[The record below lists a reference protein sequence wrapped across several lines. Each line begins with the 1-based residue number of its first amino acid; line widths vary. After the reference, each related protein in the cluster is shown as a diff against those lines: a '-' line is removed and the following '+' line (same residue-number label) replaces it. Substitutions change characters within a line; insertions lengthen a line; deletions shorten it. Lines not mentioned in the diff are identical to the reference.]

1 MKQKLQN
8 LIALFAI
15 LFVPFF
21 LSAQN
26 YGSILNE
33 SFENG
38 IPEGWTQ
45 EKISGNMEWT
55 VESGTLTRPSNAFDG
70 SKRVAFRNVTG
81 VTSKAKTRLISPEF
95 NAASLYQPIL
105 IFAHAQ
111 DKWTEDFDTLRV
123 FYRTAADRDW
133 VELKVYDKF
142 IAKWQVD
149 TLRLIGATK
158 TYQVAFE
165 ATDNLGRGIVLDDIE
180 VRSTP
185 NCIAPYNLTISNVS
199 NDSVTL
205 GWLGAF
211 DAASFDIKVDTI
223 ALTAQQL
230 ADPTYKATICD
241 VNVSNVWNYTVKGL
255 KAGTKYFYYIKSN
268 CYNESSD
275 WTASEFST
283 SNFMNIPYSE
293 NFDYPT
299 TPGFPSFPTNWYLY
313 SSPSVVKPYIN
324 TQYTSSAYYMFS
336 PHTTASYALIFTGE
350 YEDNARGEITG
361 GSYSYAVLPQVAVDN
376 VSDLEVSF
384 ATTCYYA
391 SDSERFSIIIGVMTD
406 PENKGS
412 FVAIDTI
419 NVDKIRTFEEF
430 TVSLENYKGNG
441 KYIAFMSDFVES
453 NRFIIDDLKVD
464 YRPEVSKVRF
474 DVKLPSAT
482 SIKLDFD
489 KAYDKY
495 EVVVAKSELNLS
507 NVDNSQIILQKEV
520 TDLEEITGLP
530 SATDLYIYARGK
542 KGTAVGEW
550 NSYPTCVRMPA
561 KMGAYPHVIDFE
573 YDSNDSST
581 FYNPHVGNRLSTYK
595 LDPEVTH
602 LSYYVDAIPQNSN
615 TNKSATIPQ
624 RTNYE
629 MSMSFNL
636 QYQSAYIAAIF
647 PEMENPK
654 NTRVGFY
661 STLHSKSTTTLSA
674 YYVGLM
680 SDANDITTFQV
691 IDTIVPELRYK
702 YYVYD
707 LNKYNAEGKFFAA
720 LIDAKYN
727 FPDLDPTAS
736 NYVYCYLDDVKFSTI
751 PSCGSPTNIKIDS
764 DLTNPSKV
772 KFSWDANGATSW
784 KVRIAETDYDME
796 TLDATND
803 NVYIYDTVVTTN
815 SLQCE
820 NLVFPSKRYYYWIK
834 SSCSDTEGEWT
845 VTNYFDT
852 ECYAQW
858 PIPYVQ
864 DFDKDEY
871 IASSSEKNF
880 QVPCMT
886 TTLVSYISGGSPSVT
901 TYYPHIA
908 ENNGTTTIYAASG
921 TKALRFSKPSA
932 SIADKK
938 LYVALPKMAESV
950 NKLQLSVKLKAFSAN
965 QALLVGVMTNPY
977 DSTTIE
983 PLTVIKP
990 KVGEYLE
997 YIVSFADYKG
1007 NGEYI
1012 VLASDHSFTSTD
1024 SYGLCID
1031 DIVVDYISNCARPEN
1046 LKLADIGNTTANIRW
1061 ESSATSWRVLV
1072 ATEALTLDE
1081 LNNPQVGDKIVAL
1094 DTVSVNPYEIQ
1105 NLAGNTTFVVYV
1117 QTLCSATN
1125 KSAWSNPLNIRTTC
1139 ELLDTYEM
1147 GVETF
1152 DNYGTGNG
1160 KFPPCYV
1167 VGNRTAG
1174 AGAGYIPSCN
1184 TSYKHSGGAS
1194 LKFQTTTSYNG
1205 AYAIAP
1211 RIDISDIRMLR
1222 VKFWASTGTAA
1233 NATDKYAHALIVG
1246 VLTDPTDIAT
1256 FVPTDTVNL
1265 AFEGRAFEVNFKNYK
1280 HDLNGDTGKYVMFYS
1295 AFDKSNYAYIDDVEF
1310 DTLYACS
1317 GHMEIDAVTPN
1328 SISVSFDSE
1337 ATEYQLKYATTMC
1350 DEATLN
1356 ANSLPVVE
1364 VAGKTAT
1371 ITGLVD
1377 ATNYYLYARAKC
1389 NGVYSDWS
1397 TVKVVATA
1405 CLDKV
1410 ALPYS
1415 DDFEKNLVTGAG
1427 AAPLCW
1433 NTYYATNTDYPQVST
1448 TAASGTKSAYLYA
1461 TSSATSYLVSNDL
1474 IVDNLGKCQV
1484 SFNAR
1489 PSAANKNRAIIIGA
1503 VSDINNIVTTF
1514 EPIDTLII
1522 NFASLAFEKQV
1533 VLLDSYIGTAK
1544 HLAFITDYTL
1554 SDKAGGG
1561 FYIDDVIIELIP
1573 SCAKPDYFVF
1583 ESKTDK
1589 TLAFSFVHDGA
1600 QKYEVKYGNKGFNV
1614 DTEGATME
1622 CTTTEFTISAL
1633 TAETEYDVYVRAIC
1647 SDVETSP
1654 WSFAGSYTTTSEP
1667 IASFPYTF
1675 NFEDEAEA
1683 AKWRFVQEGQPNTWC
1698 IGMDADSIVADQ
1710 KNSTDKALYIS
1721 KDGGATAN
1729 YREAVNEQSIA
1740 ATSYSWAYRTIY
1752 LEPGVYTISYD
1763 WTCYGEVS
1771 TTMSTSSGSKS
1782 IKDFARVGLLPAAST
1797 MAADGKNKIANY
1809 DGTSTNLTYSTTPLG
1824 WVDLSEH
1831 VVFNSPSGTSNYY
1844 VLHAIDSTKS
1854 LDEQWKTITETIIVT
1869 EELAGVYNLLFYWY
1883 NDNATSTG
1891 TSTSTTYSGYYT
1903 KRGAI
1908 IDNISIIK
1916 YDCNKPIDLNLDA
1929 YDHQSAEIS
1938 WSDLSVAPTAY
1949 NVLVLNAD
1957 VDPNSAT
1964 IEQTVFTQQVTA
1976 KNVKITGLADNTTYS
1991 VYVQA
1996 VCSEENSSI
2005 WSDALNFTTV
2015 CAPHAIDT
2023 VFNFDSEEGYYLP
2036 LYVASGTQVNTKY
2049 KIPNCFEITHGKGL
2063 EFKYALSSAPASFFP
2078 YLEKTSGT
2086 TQYSYSG
2093 DYTLKFAYTDSTKS
2107 GGTIALPLVEGNM
2120 EELQVSFMMR
2130 AIHHNN
2136 STNKLVV
2143 TGIGSAYARK
2153 ITVGTMT
2160 DPRDPSTFVALDT
2173 IEYPYPY
2180 NSLKSSNLV
2189 TEDASGNN
2197 YWVEAVVSLA
2207 GATGK
2212 YVAFRNEVYDG
2223 KKSNQMYIDN
2233 VVISSAISCVAPT
2246 EVLIN
2251 ALTSTSVVVNCKYE
2265 GASKYVVQTALDGD
2279 FSVGLKSDTVA
2290 SLPYEMKGLT
2300 PATSYYLR
2308 VQSMCAEDDFSKW
2321 SVINEFTTASVI
2333 AFNQGFSNTSYC
2345 PDGWER
2351 GYSASAE
2358 DVFNN
2363 NVPISIYPYSAT
2375 GFTWRTRSA
2384 GLFDTGMFS
2393 TGRMSASVLSDN
2405 KGWLFSP
2412 CIELAN
2418 STKQH
2423 LVFDLALTSSVDN
2436 SALSEEDKA
2445 ATDDKF
2451 MVIISEDYGK
2461 TWKRE
2466 NAIVWG
2472 HGAPDEKRFFSIPST
2487 GEQVVIDLAKYAG
2500 KVIKVAFYVESK
2512 TSDAKVAIHLDNV
2525 HINTYTENVISDAIC
2540 QTEDYENEVFFISSA
2555 DLKVGENVSNE
2566 LRLASNPKEEDV
2578 FYSLAVNV
2586 TPMVETNLVASICE
2600 GDVYAKYNFSGLT
2613 EAGIYR
2619 QKHRATNGCDSVVTL
2634 TLSLTPASQVMI
2646 FDTICYGNSV
2656 IWNGEEF
2663 NKTGVYIDTLVSQV
2677 TGCDSIVTFVLKVN
2691 EAIISNQYVNICFGE
2706 TYSFGGK
2713 TITST
2718 GVFENTFVT
2727 ESGCDSIVKLHATV
2741 LPDYRKTISAVI
2753 KEGQSYN
2760 ENGFVG
2766 LTKQNTYTLPLI
2778 SVDGCDST
2786 LTLNLTVLSAD
2797 TTRVTTEIT
2806 TNDLPFEYETL
2817 YYDENTQPGTYIDT
2831 LDIMNEDGSKYVI
2844 IHTLIVHLYDAV
2856 DNISV
2861 NDLILLPNPVNVNN
2875 TLLVSAE
2882 FTSEESIGLYVEVF
2896 NAVGQRVYVDTP
2908 SVYPIQ
2914 ISGLSE
2920 CGIYMV
2926 RITTG
2931 TGKLYHGKV
2940 VVK

>member
-21 LSAQN
+21 LSAQE
-26 YGSILNE
+26 YGSILSE

-38 IPEGWTQ
+38 IPATWVQ
-45 EKISGNMEWT
+45 EKISGDMEWT
-55 VESGTLTRPSNAFDG
+55 VESGALARPSNAFDG

-275 WTASEFST
+275 WTSSEFST

-299 TPGFPSFPTNWYLY
+299 TPGFVSSPTNWYLY

-324 TQYTSSAYYMFS
+324 TQYTSSSYYMFS

-391 SDSERFSIIIGVMTD
+391 FDSERFSIIVGVMTD

-482 SIKLDFD
+482 SIKLDFN

-507 NVDNSQIILQKEV
+507 NIDNSQIILQKEV
-520 TDLEEITGLP
+520 TNLEEITGLP

-561 KMGAYPHVIDFE
+561 KMGAYPHLVDFE
-573 YDSNDSST
+573 YSTNDSST

-595 LDPEVTH
+595 LDPDVTY
-602 LSYYVDAIPQNSN
+602 LSHYVDAIPQNSN
-615 TNKSATIPQ
+615 TNKSASIPQ

-636 QYQSAYIAAIF
+636 KYQPAYIAAIF

-654 NTRVGFY
+654 NTRVGFF
-661 STLHSKSTTTLSA
+661 STKHSLSSTSVTA

-691 IDTIVPELRYK
+691 IDTVVPELNYK

-707 LNKYNAEGKFFAA
+707 LNRYSAEGKFFAV
-720 LIDAKYN
+720 LLDAKYN
-727 FPDLDPTAS
+727 FGDINLED
-736 NYVYCYLDDVKFSTI
+736 NIYNYCYIDDVKFSTI
-751 PSCGSPTNIKIDS
+751 PPCTSPTNIKAVS
-764 DLTNPSKV
+764 DITNPSKAIL
-772 KFSWDANGATSW
+772 SWDANGVSSW
-784 KVRIAETDYDME
+784 KVRVAETEYDIE
-796 TLDATND
+796 TLDATNS
-803 NVYIYDTVVTTN
+803 NVYLIDTVVTIN
-815 SLQCE
+815 SLQLE
-820 NLVFPSKRYYYWIK
+820 NLDFPGNRYYYWIK
-834 SSCSDTEGEWT
+834 SICGETEGEWT
-845 VTNYFDT
+845 ATDFFET
-852 ECYAQW
+852 ECYAEF
-858 PIPYVQ
+858 PLPYIE
-864 DFDKDEY
+864 DFDKEHY
-871 IASSSEKNF
+871 AATATERIF
-880 QVPCMT
+880 PVRCMT
-886 TTLVSYISGGSPSVT
+886 VPRFTYSGGST
-901 TYYPHIA
+901 TNYYPQIV
-908 ENNGTTTIYAASG
+908 ENTSSSIYAASG
-921 TKALRFSKPSA
+921 TKAVRFTKSL
-932 SIADKK
+932 IGADKK
-938 LYVALPKMAESV
+938 LYMALPKMAEPI
-950 NKLQLSVKLKAFSAN
+950 NKLQLSVKLQASAAN
-965 QALLVGVMTNPY
+965 QTIIVGVMTDPN

-983 PLTVIKP
+983 PIAIINPKIK
-990 KVGEYLE
+990 EYLE
-997 YIVSFADYKG
+997 YIVSFENYKG
-1007 NGEYI
+1007 NGNHI
-1012 VLASDHSFTSTD
+1012 VIASDHNFTSTD
-1024 SYGLCID
+1024 SYGVYID
-1031 DIVVDYISNCARPEN
+1031 DVVVNYISTCARPEN

-1081 LNNPQVGDKIVAL
+1081 LNNPQVSDKVVVL
-1094 DTVSVNPYEIQ
+1094 DTVNVNPYEITD
-1105 NLAGNTTFVVYV
+1105 LPGNTPFVVYV
-1117 QTLCSATN
+1117 QALCSDID

-1160 KFPPCYV
+1160 KFPPCYI
-1167 VGNRTAG
+1167 VGNVTAG
-1174 AGAGYIPSCN
+1174 AGAAYIPSCN

-1211 RIDISDIRMLR
+1211 RLDISDIRMLR

-1256 FVPTDTVNL
+1256 FVPTDTVDL
-1265 AFEGRAFEVNFKNYK
+1265 AFEGRAFEVNLKNYK
-1280 HDLNGDTGKYVMFYS
+1280 YDLNGDTGKYVMFYS

-1317 GHMEIDAVTPN
+1317 GHMEIDSVTPN

-1337 ATEYQLKYATTMC
+1337 ATEYQIKYATSLC
-1350 DEATLN
+1350 DAAQLN
-1356 ANSLPVVE
+1356 IDSLPVVD
-1364 VAGKTAT
+1364 VTGKTAT
-1371 ITGLVD
+1371 ITGLLD

-1389 NGVYSDWS
+1389 DGVYSEWS
-1397 TVKVVATA
+1397 TVKVVSTD

-1448 TAASGTKSAYLYA
+1448 TAASGTKGVYIY
-1461 TSSATSYLVSNDL
+1461 TSSSAASYLVSNEL

-1503 VSDINNIVTTF
+1503 VSHIDSIATTF

-1522 NFASLAFEKQV
+1522 NFATTVYEKQV
-1533 VLLDSYIGTAK
+1533 VLLDKYTGTAK
-1544 HLAFITDYTL
+1544 HLAFTTDYTA
-1554 SDKAGGG
+1554 SDKAAGG
-1561 FYIDDVIIELIP
+1561 YYLDDVIIELIP
-1573 SCAKPDYFVF
+1573 SCAKPDYFEF
-1583 ESKTDK
+1583 KGKTDK

-1600 QKYEVKYGNKGFNV
+1600 QKYEVKYGAKDFNV

-1647 SDVETSP
+1647 SDVESSP
-1654 WSFAGSYTTTSEP
+1654 WSYAGSYTTTSEP

-1683 AKWRFVQEGQPNTWC
+1683 AKWRFVQADQPNTWC

-1729 YREAVNEQSIA
+1729 YRDAVNEQSIA

-1763 WTCYGEVS
+1763 WTCYGEF
-1771 TTMSTSSGSKS
+1771 SSSPS
-1782 IKDFARVGLLPAAST
+1782 DYARVGLLPAAST

-1809 DGTSTNLTYSTTPLG
+1809 DGTSTNLTYSTTP
-1824 WVDLSEH
+1824 VDWFNLSEH
-1831 VVFNSPSGTSNYY
+1831 AVSGTSNYY
-1844 VLHAIDSTKS
+1844 RLCGIDTTKA
-1854 LDEQWKTITETIIVT
+1854 LDEQWKTLTETIVVT
-1869 EELAGVYNLLFYWY
+1869 EELAGTYNMVFYWY
-1883 NDNATSTG
+1883 NNNATSTG
-1891 TSTSTTYSGYYT
+1891 SSYSGYYT
-1903 KRGAI
+1903 KRGAA
-1908 IDNISIIK
+1908 IDNLSIEK
-1916 YDCNKPIDLNLDA
+1916 HACNKPVDLKLDV
-1929 YDHQSAEIS
+1929 YDYESAEIS
-1938 WSDLSVAPTAY
+1938 WSDIIVAPTAY
-1949 NVLVLNAD
+1949 NVKVVLAGTNPD
-1957 VDPNSAT
+1957 VASA
-1964 IEQTVFTQQVTA
+1964 EQTAFTQQVTV
-1976 KNVKITGLADNTTYS
+1976 KNVKATGLADNTAYD

-1996 VCSEENSSI
+1996 VCSDENSSI
-2005 WSDALNFTTV
+2005 WSDALSFTTV

-2036 LYVASGTQVNTKY
+2036 PYSNSGTNTTY
-2049 KIPNCFEITHGKGL
+2049 KVPNCFRIMHAKGL
-2063 EFKYALSSAPASFFP
+2063 EYKYSTSSSSNFVPLFP
-2078 YLEKTSGT
+2078 YLIKNTSSVVT
-2086 TQYSYSG
+2086 SRSG
-2093 DYTLKFAYTDSTKS
+2093 DYALRFAYTGNATYKTDSTNS
-2107 GGTIALPLVEGNM
+2107 GGMIVLPLVEGNM
-2120 EELQVSFMMR
+2120 EELQISFWMR
-2130 AIHHNN
+2130 AIQHNP
-2136 STNKLVV
+2136 STKKLTV
-2143 TGIGSAYARK
+2143 TGIGNSYSRK

-2160 DPRDPSTFVALDT
+2160 NPDDPSTFVALDT
-2173 IEYPYPY
+2173 LEYPYPY
-2180 NSLKSSNLV
+2180 NSLKSTNLI

-2197 YWVEAVVSLA
+2197 YWVEAIVPLA

-2212 YVAFRNEVYDG
+2212 YIAFKNESYE
-2223 KKSNQMYIDN
+2223 KNLNQMFIDDI
-2233 VVISSAISCVAPT
+2233 VISSAISCVAPT
-2246 EVLIN
+2246 EVSIN
-2251 ALTSTSVVVNCKYE
+2251 ALTSTSVVVNCKHE

-2279 FSVGLKSDTVA
+2279 FSVGLKSDTVV

-2300 PATSYYLR
+2300 PATAYYLR

-2321 SVINEFTTASVI
+2321 SVINEFVTASVI
-2333 AFNQGFSNTSYC
+2333 AFNERFSNTSYC

-2363 NVPISIYPYSAT
+2363 NAPISMLAYTAT
-2375 GFTWRTRSA
+2375 GSTWRTRSA

-2586 TPMVETNLVASICE
+2586 TPMVETNLEASICE

-2613 EAGIYR
+2613 AAGIYR

-2817 YYDENTQPGTYIDT
+2817 YYDENTQPGTYVDT

-2856 DNISV
+2856 DNITV

-2882 FTSEESIGLYVEVF
+2882 FTSEESVGLYVEVF

-2920 CGIYMV
+2920 RGIYMV
-2926 RITTG
+2926 RVTTG

>member
-1 MKQKLQN
+1 MRKNLLKLFA
-8 LIALFAI
+8 LLAIMFVPFALFA
-15 LFVPFF
+15 
-21 LSAQN
+21 QE

-38 IPEGWTQ
+38 IPEEWTQ
-45 EKISGNMEWT
+45 ENVSGSMNWS

-70 SKRVAFRNVTG
+70 TKRVAFRNTNG
-81 VTSKAKTRLISPEF
+81 VTSMAKTRLISPVF
-95 NAASLYQPIL
+95 DAKSLYQPIL

-111 DKWTEDFDTLRV
+111 DKWTDDFDVLKV
-123 FYRTAADRDW
+123 LYRTAPEKDW
-133 VELKVYDKF
+133 VELKVFDKC
-142 IAKWQVD
+142 ITKWQID
-149 TLRLIGATK
+149 TLRLIGATA
-158 TYQVAFE
+158 TYQIAFE
-165 ATDNLGRGIVLDDIE
+165 ATDNLGRGVVLDDVE

-185 NCIAPYNLTISNVS
+185 NCIKPYNLTLSNVS
-199 NDSVTL
+199 NDSITL

-211 DAASFDIKVDTI
+211 DAVSFDIKVDTV
-223 ALTAQQL
+223 ALTAEQL
-230 ADPTYKATICD
+230 VEPTYKAKVCD
-241 VNVSNVWNYTVKGL
+241 VTVSNVWNYTVKGL
-255 KAGTKYFYYIKSN
+255 KPGTKYFYYIRSN
-268 CYNESSD
+268 CFDESSE
-275 WTASEFST
+275 WVASEFST
-283 SNFMNIPYSE
+283 SNFLNLPYVE
-293 NFDYPT
+293 NFNYPT
-299 TPGFPSFPTNWYLY
+299 TPGFVSFPKNWYLFA
-313 SSPSVVKPYIN
+313 SSGLVTPYIN
-324 TQYTSSAYYMFS
+324 TNYTSTAYWYFS
-336 PHTTASYALIFTGE
+336 THGNEQSYALCFTGE
-350 YEDNARGEITG
+350 YKNNARDGIPG
-361 GSYSYAVLPQVAVDN
+361 GAYSYAVLPQVTAN
-376 VSDLEVSF
+376 VSDLEVTLT
-384 ATTCYYA
+384 TTCSYFIDA
-391 SDSERFSIIIGVMTD
+391 DRFSIIVGVMTD
-406 PENKGS
+406 PTSKAS
-412 FVAIDTI
+412 FVAVDTI
-419 NVDKIRTFEEF
+419 NVDKIRTYEEF
-430 TVSLENYKGNG
+430 TVSFENYEGNG

-453 NRFIIDDLKVD
+453 NRFLIDDLKVD

-474 DVKLPSAT
+474 DVKVPSAT
-482 SIKLDFD
+482 SIKLDFN

-495 EVVVAKSELNLS
+495 EVVVAKSELNIA
-507 NVDNSQIILQKEV
+507 NIDNSQIILQKEV
-520 TDLEEITGLP
+520 TNLEEITGLP

-573 YDSNDSST
+573 YSTNDSST

-595 LDPEVTH
+595 LDPEVTY
-602 LSYYVDAIPQNSN
+602 LSNYVDAIPQNSN
-615 TNKSATIPQ
+615 TNKTATIPQ

-636 QYQSAYIAAIF
+636 EYTPAYITAIF

-661 STLHSKSTTTLSA
+661 TVRRSSPSA

-691 IDTIVPELRYK
+691 IDTVVPEMRYT

-707 LNKYNAEGKFFAA
+707 LNKYNAEGKFFAV
-720 LIDAKYN
+720 LLDAKYN
-727 FPDLDPTAS
+727 FPDLDPTAL

-751 PSCGSPTNIKIDS
+751 PSCDSPTNIKIDS

-820 NLVFPSKRYYYWIK
+820 NLVFPGKRYYYWIK
-834 SSCSDTEGEWT
+834 SSCGDTEGEWT

-871 IASSSEKNF
+871 VASSAEKTF
-880 QVPCMT
+880 QVPCMA
-886 TTLVSYISGGSPSVT
+886 TTLVAYVSGGTGASTS
-901 TYYPHIA
+901 YYPHIA
-908 ENNGTTTIYAASG
+908 ANSGTTTIYAASG

-932 SIADKK
+932 SIVDKK
-938 LYVALPKMAESV
+938 LYVALPKMAEPV

-983 PLTVIKP
+983 PVTVIKP
-990 KVGEYLE
+990 KIGEYLE
-997 YIVSFADYKG
+997 YIISFADYKG

-1012 VLASDHSFTSTD
+1012 ALASDYTFTSTD

-1031 DIVVDYISNCARPEN
+1031 DIVVDYISDCARPEN
-1046 LKLADIGNTTANIRW
+1046 LKLADIGNTTATIQW
-1061 ESSATSWRVLV
+1061 DATTATSWRVLV
-1072 ATEALTLDE
+1072 ATEELTLDE
-1081 LNNPQVGDKIVAL
+1081 LNNPQVGDKVVVL
-1094 DTVSVNPYEIQ
+1094 DTVNVNPYEITD
-1105 NLAGNTTFVVYV
+1105 LLGNTPFVVYV
-1117 QTLCSATN
+1117 QTLCSSTD
-1125 KSAWSNPLNIRTTC
+1125 KSAWSNPLKIRTTC

-1147 GVETF
+1147 GVENF

-1160 KFPPCYV
+1160 KFPPCYI
-1167 VGNRTAG
+1167 VGNKTAG
-1174 AGAGYIPSCN
+1174 AGAAYIPSCN

-1211 RIDISDIRMLR
+1211 RIDISDIRMIR
-1222 VKFWASTGTAA
+1222 VKFWGSVGS
-1233 NATDKYAHALIVG
+1233 NSYATDKYAHALIVG

-1256 FVPTDTVNL
+1256 FVPTDTVDL
-1265 AFEGRAFEVNFKNYK
+1265 ALEGRAFEVNFKNYK

-1295 AFDKSNYAYIDDVEF
+1295 AFDKANYAYIDDVEF

-1317 GHMEIDAVTPN
+1317 GNMEVDAITQN

-1337 ATEYQLKYATTMC
+1337 ATEYQIKYATSLC
-1350 DEATLN
+1350 DAAQLN
-1356 ANSLPVVE
+1356 IDSLPVVD
-1364 VAGKTAT
+1364 VTGKTAT
-1371 ITGLVD
+1371 ITGLLD

-1389 NGVYSDWS
+1389 DGVYSEWS
-1397 TVKVVATA
+1397 TVKVVSTD

-1415 DDFEKNLVTGAG
+1415 DDFEKNLITGAG

-1448 TAASGTKSAYLYA
+1448 TAASGTRGVYIY
-1461 TSSATSYLVSNDL
+1461 TSSSAASYLVSNEL

-1503 VSDINNIVTTF
+1503 VSHIDSIATTF

-1522 NFASLAFEKQV
+1522 NFATTVYEKQV
-1533 VLLDSYIGTAK
+1533 VLLDKYTGTAK
-1544 HLAFITDYTL
+1544 HLAFTTDYTA
-1554 SDKAGGG
+1554 SDKAAGG
-1561 FYIDDVIIELIP
+1561 YYLDDVIIELIP
-1573 SCAKPDYFVF
+1573 SCAKPDYFEF
-1583 ESKTDK
+1583 KGKTDK

-1600 QKYEVKYGNKGFNV
+1600 QKYEVKYGAKDFNV

-1647 SDVETSP
+1647 SDVESSP
-1654 WSFAGSYTTTSEP
+1654 WSYAGSYTTTSEP

-1675 NFEDEAEA
+1675 TFEDEDEA
-1683 AKWRFVQEGQPNTWC
+1683 AKWRFVQADQPNTWC

-1729 YREAVNEQSIA
+1729 YRDAVNEQSIA

-1763 WTCYGEVS
+1763 WTCYGEF
-1771 TTMSTSSGSKS
+1771 SSSPS
-1782 IKDFARVGLLPAAST
+1782 DYARVGLLPAAST

-1809 DGTSTNLTYSTTPLG
+1809 DGTSTNLTYSTTP
-1824 WVDLSEH
+1824 VDWFNLSEH
-1831 VVFNSPSGTSNYY
+1831 AVSGTSNYY
-1844 VLHAIDSTKS
+1844 RLCGIDTTKA
-1854 LDEQWKTITETIIVT
+1854 LDEQWKTLTETIVIT
-1869 EELAGVYNLLFYWY
+1869 EELAGTYNMVFYWY
-1883 NDNATSTG
+1883 NNNATSTG
-1891 TSTSTTYSGYYT
+1891 SSYSGYYT
-1903 KRGAI
+1903 KRGAA
-1908 IDNISIIK
+1908 IDNLSIEK
-1916 YDCNKPIDLNLDA
+1916 HACNKPVDLKLGL
-1929 YDHQSAEIS
+1929 YDYETAEFS
-1938 WSDLSVAPTAY
+1938 WSDLTVAPTAY
-1949 NVLVLNAD
+1949 NVKVVLAG
-1957 VDPNSAT
+1957 VDPDAASA
-1964 IEQTVFTQQVTA
+1964 EQTAFAQQVTA
-1976 KNVKITGLADNTTYS
+1976 KYAKATGLADNTAYD

-1996 VCSEENSSI
+1996 VCSDENSSI
-2005 WSDALNFTTV
+2005 WSDALSFTTV

-2036 LYVASGTQVNTKY
+2036 PYVAAGTNVNTKY

-2063 EFKYALSSAPASFFP
+2063 EFKYASSNAPASFFP

-2093 DYTLKFAYTDSTKS
+2093 NYALKFAYTDSTKS
-2107 GGTIALPLVEGNM
+2107 GGTIALPLIDGDM

-2233 VVISSAISCVAPT
+2233 VVISSAISCIAPT
-2246 EVLIN
+2246 DVTVD
-2251 ALTSTSVVVNCKYE
+2251 ALTSTSVVVNCKHE
-2265 GASKYVVQTALDGD
+2265 GTAQYVVQTALDGD
-2279 FSVGLKSDTVA
+2279 FSVGLKSDTVS

-2300 PATSYYLR
+2300 PATAYYLR

-2321 SVINEFTTASVI
+2321 SVISEFTTASVI

-2363 NVPISIYPYSAT
+2363 NAPISMLAHTAT
-2375 GFTWRTRSA
+2375 GSTWRTRSN
-2384 GLFDTGMFS
+2384 GLFETGMFS

-2418 STKQH
+2418 TAKQH

-2436 SALSEEDKA
+2436 SALSDEDKA

-2451 MVIISEDYGK
+2451 MVIISEDHGK

-2472 HGAPDEKRFFSIPST
+2472 HGAPDEKHFFSIPST

-2525 HINTYTENVISDAIC
+2525 HINTYVETVMSGAIC
-2540 QTEDYENEVFFISSA
+2540 QTEDYEDEVFYITST

-2566 LRLASNPKEEDV
+2566 LYLATKQKEEDV
-2578 FYSLAVNV
+2578 YYSLSVNV
-2586 TPMVETNLVASICE
+2586 TPMIETNLEASICE
-2600 GDVYAKYNFSGLT
+2600 GDVYAKYNFSGLM
-2613 EAGIYR
+2613 EAGVYK

-2634 TLSLTPASQVMI
+2634 TLSLIPASKVII
-2646 FDTICYGNSV
+2646 FDTICYGTSV

-2663 NKTGVYIDTLVSQV
+2663 GKTGVYVDTLVSQV
-2677 TGCDSIVTFVLKVN
+2677 TGCDSIVTLVLKVN
-2691 EAIISNQYVNICFGE
+2691 DAIRLDKYVNICFGDTYTFGSQVISTSGNYEE
-2706 TYSFGGK
+2706 T
-2713 TITST
+2713 
-2718 GVFENTFVT
+2718 FETAT
-2727 ESGCDSIVKLHATV
+2727 GCDSIVMLHATV
-2741 LPDYRKTISAVI
+2741 LPDYRKTINAVI
-2753 KEGQSYN
+2753 KYGQSYSD
-2760 ENGFVG
+2760 NGFVG
-2766 LTKQNTYTLPLI
+2766 LTEQDTYTLPLI

-2786 LTLNLTVLSAD
+2786 IVLNLTVLSAD
-2797 TTRVTTEIT
+2797 TTYVTNEIT

-2817 YYDENTQPGTYIDT
+2817 YYDENTQPGTYVDT
-2831 LDIMNEDGSKYVI
+2831 LVIDNEDGSKYVI

-2856 DNISV
+2856 DNISIK
-2861 NDLILLPNPVNVNN
+2861 DLIMYPNPVAINS
-2875 TLLVSAE
+2875 TLSVVAE
-2882 FTSEESIGLYVEVF
+2882 FTSEERDGLFVEVF
-2896 NAVGQRVYVDTP
+2896 NAIGQRVYVDSP
-2908 SVYPIQ
+2908 IVYPIQ
-2914 ISGLSE
+2914 ISGLIE
-2920 CGIYMV
+2920 RGVYLV

-2931 TGKLYHGKV
+2931 NGDLYQGKV

>member
-8 LIALFAI
+8 LIALLVI
-15 LFVPFF
+15 LFVPFV
-21 LSAQN
+21 LSSQE
-26 YGSILNE
+26 YGSILSE

-38 IPEGWTQ
+38 IPATWVQ
-45 EKISGNMEWT
+45 EKISGDMEWT
-55 VESGTLTRPSNAFDG
+55 IESGTLTRPTNAFDG
-70 SKRVAFRNVTG
+70 NKRVAFRNVSG

-105 IFAHAQ
+105 VFAHAQ

-142 IAKWQVD
+142 ISKWQLD

-241 VNVSNVWNYTVKGL
+241 VNVSNVWNYTVRGL

-275 WTASEFST
+275 WTSSEFST
-283 SNFMNIPYSE
+283 SNFLNLPYVE
-293 NFDYPT
+293 GFDYKS
-299 TPGFPSFPTNWYLY
+299 TPGFASFPANWYLY
-313 SSPSVVKPYIN
+313 ASPGIVKPYVN
-324 TQYTSSAYYMFS
+324 TNYTSTAFWYFS
-336 PHTTASYALIFTGE
+336 THGNAQSYALCFTGE
-350 YEDNARGEITG
+350 YSSNARNGIPG
-361 GSYSYAVLPQVAVDN
+361 GAYSYAVLPQVTAN
-376 VSDLEVSF
+376 VSDLEVTLT
-384 ATTCYYA
+384 TTCSYFLDA
-391 SDSERFSIIIGVMTD
+391 DRFSIVVGVMTD
-406 PENKGS
+406 PTSKAS
-412 FVAIDTI
+412 FVAVDTI
-419 NVDKIRTFEEF
+419 NVDKIRTYEEF
-430 TVSLENYKGNG
+430 TVSFENYEGNG

-453 NRFIIDDLKVD
+453 NRFLIDDLKVD

-474 DVKLPSAT
+474 DVKVPSAT
-482 SIKLDFD
+482 SIKLDFN

-495 EVVVAKSELNLS
+495 EVVVAKSELNIA
-507 NVDNSQIILQKEV
+507 NIDNSQIILQKEV
-520 TDLEEITGLP
+520 TNLEEITGLP

-573 YDSNDSST
+573 YSTNDSST
-581 FYNPHVGNRLSTYK
+581 FYNPHVGSRLSTSK
-595 LDPEVTH
+595 LDPEVTY
-602 LSYYVDAIPQNSN
+602 LSNYVDAIPSNSN
-615 TNKSATIPQ
+615 TNKTATIPQ

-636 QYQSAYIAAIF
+636 EYTPAYITAIF

-661 STLHSKSTTTLSA
+661 TVRRSSPSA

-691 IDTIVPELRYK
+691 IDTVVPEMRYA

-707 LNKYNAEGKFFAA
+707 LNKYNAEGKFFAV
-720 LIDAKYN
+720 LLDAKYN
-727 FPDLDPTAS
+727 FPDLDPTAL

-751 PSCGSPTNIKIDS
+751 PVCGSPTNIKIDS

-803 NVYIYDTVVTTN
+803 NVYIYDTVVTIN

-834 SSCSDTEGEWT
+834 SSCGDTEGEWT

-871 IASSSEKNF
+871 VASSAEKTF
-880 QVPCMT
+880 QVPCMA
-886 TTLVSYISGGSPSVT
+886 TTLVAYVASGTGGSTS
-901 TYYPHIA
+901 YYPHIA
-908 ENNGTTTIYAASG
+908 ANSGTTTIYAASG

-938 LYVALPKMAESV
+938 LYVALPKMAETI

-1031 DIVVDYISNCARPEN
+1031 DIVVDYISSCARPEN
-1046 LKLADIGNTTANIRW
+1046 IKLADIGNTTATVQW
-1061 ESSATSWRVLV
+1061 ESSESSWRVLV

-1081 LNNPQVGDKIVAL
+1081 LNNPQVSDKVVVL

-1147 GVETF
+1147 GVENF

-1174 AGAGYIPSCN
+1174 AGAAYIPSCN

-1211 RIDISDIRMLR
+1211 RIDISDIRMIR

-1256 FVPTDTVNL
+1256 FVPTDTVDL

-1448 TAASGTKSAYLYA
+1448 TAASGTKGVYIY
-1461 TSSATSYLVSNDL
+1461 TSSSAASYLVSNEL

-1503 VSDINNIVTTF
+1503 VSHIDSIATTF

-1522 NFASLAFEKQV
+1522 NFATTVYEKQV
-1533 VLLDSYIGTAK
+1533 VLLDKYTGTAK
-1544 HLAFITDYTL
+1544 HLAFTTDYTA
-1554 SDKAGGG
+1554 SDKAAGG
-1561 FYIDDVIIELIP
+1561 YYLDDVIIELIP
-1573 SCAKPDYFVF
+1573 SCAKPDYFEF
-1583 ESKTDK
+1583 KGKTDK

-1600 QKYEVKYGNKGFNV
+1600 QKYEVKYGAKDFNV

-1647 SDVETSP
+1647 SDVESSP
-1654 WSFAGSYTTTSEP
+1654 WSYAGSYTTTSEP

-1683 AKWRFVQEGQPNTWC
+1683 AKWRFVQADQPNTWC

-1729 YREAVNEQSIA
+1729 YRDAVNEQSIA

-1763 WTCYGEVS
+1763 WTCYGEF
-1771 TTMSTSSGSKS
+1771 SSSPS
-1782 IKDFARVGLLPAAST
+1782 DYARVGLLPAAST

-1809 DGTSTNLTYSTTPLG
+1809 DGTSTNLTYSTTP
-1824 WVDLSEH
+1824 VDWFNLSEH
-1831 VVFNSPSGTSNYY
+1831 AVSGTSNYY
-1844 VLHAIDSTKS
+1844 RLCGIDTTKA
-1854 LDEQWKTITETIIVT
+1854 LDEQWKTLTETIVVT
-1869 EELAGVYNLLFYWY
+1869 EELAGTYNMVFYWY
-1883 NDNATSTG
+1883 NNNATSTG
-1891 TSTSTTYSGYYT
+1891 SSYSGYYT
-1903 KRGAI
+1903 KRGAA
-1908 IDNISIIK
+1908 IDNLSIEK
-1916 YDCNKPIDLNLDA
+1916 HACNKPVDLKLDV
-1929 YDHQSAEIS
+1929 YDYESAEFS
-1938 WSDLSVAPTAY
+1938 WSDLTVAPTAY
-1949 NVLVLNAD
+1949 NVKVVLAG
-1957 VDPNSAT
+1957 VDPDAASA
-1964 IEQTVFTQQVTA
+1964 EQTAFAQQVTIKNA
-1976 KNVKITGLADNTTYS
+1976 KATGLADNTAYD

-1996 VCSEENSSI
+1996 VCSDENSSI
-2005 WSDALNFTTV
+2005 WSDALSFTTV

-2036 LYVASGTQVNTKY
+2036 PYSNPSSGTNTTY
-2049 KIPNCFEITHGKGL
+2049 KVPNCFKNLHAKGL
-2063 EFKYALSSAPASFFP
+2063 EYKYSTSSSSNYVPLYP
-2078 YLEKTSGT
+2078 YLIKNTSSVVT
-2086 TQYSYSG
+2086 SRSG
-2093 DYTLKFAYTDSTKS
+2093 DYALRFAYTGSASYKTDSTNS
-2107 GGTIALPLVEGNM
+2107 GGMIVLPLVEGNM
-2120 EELQVSFMMR
+2120 EELQISFWMR
-2130 AIHHNN
+2130 AIQHNP
-2136 STNKLVV
+2136 STKKLTV
-2143 TGIGSAYARK
+2143 TGIGNSYSRK

-2160 DPRDPSTFVALDT
+2160 DPDDPSTFVALDT
-2173 IEYPYPY
+2173 LEYPYPY
-2180 NSLKSSNLV
+2180 NSLKSTNLI
-2189 TEDASGNN
+2189 TDDASGNN
-2197 YWVEAVVSLA
+2197 YWVEAIVPLA

-2212 YVAFRNEVYDG
+2212 YIAFKNESYE
-2223 KKSNQMYIDN
+2223 KNLNQMFIDD
-2233 VVISSAISCVAPT
+2233 VVISSAISCIAPT
-2246 EVLIN
+2246 DVTVD
-2251 ALTSTSVVVNCKYE
+2251 ALTSTSVVVNCKHE
-2265 GASKYVVQTALDGD
+2265 GTAQYVVQTALDGD
-2279 FSVGLKSDTVA
+2279 FSVGLKSDTVS

-2300 PATSYYLR
+2300 PATAYYLR

-2321 SVINEFTTASVI
+2321 SVISEFTTASVI
-2333 AFNQGFSNTSYC
+2333 AFNQPFSNTSYC

-2363 NVPISIYPYSAT
+2363 NAPISMYAFSAT
-2375 GFTWRTRSA
+2375 GSTWRTRSN
-2384 GLFDTGMFS
+2384 GLFETGMFS
-2393 TGRMSASVLSDN
+2393 TGRMSANVLSTD

-2418 STKQH
+2418 TAKQH

-2436 SALSEEDKA
+2436 SALSDEDKA
-2445 ATDDKF
+2445 ATDDRF

-2472 HGAPDEKRFFSIPST
+2472 HGAPDEKRFFAIPST

-2555 DLKVGENVSNE
+2555 DLKVGENISNE

-2586 TPMVETNLVASICE
+2586 TPMVETNLEASICE

-2619 QKHRATNGCDSVVTL
+2619 QKHRAINGCDSVVTL

-2663 NKTGVYIDTLVSQV
+2663 GKTGVYVDTLVSQV
-2677 TGCDSIVTFVLKVN
+2677 TGCDSIVTLVLKVN
-2691 EAIISNQYVNICFGE
+2691 DAIISDQYVNICFGE

-2766 LTKQNTYTLPLI
+2766 LTKQNTYTLPLT

-2797 TTRVTTEIT
+2797 TTYVTTEIT

-2861 NDLILLPNPVNVNN
+2861 NDLMLLPNPVNVNN

-2882 FTSEESIGLYVEVF
+2882 FTSEESVGLYVEVF

-2920 CGIYMV
+2920 RGIYMV
-2926 RITTG
+2926 RVTTG